1 MLAFGDV
8 ARFTDPRPS
17 FDDGGDLATCS
28 NLENGHLR
36 YLRDLWA
43 NCDVW
48 VTLCSFSVPP
58 CLCGCSDEWMSLV
71 PLVSWWFVLAS
82 RGGYTLGHGK
92 GLVHYL

>member
-1 MLAFGDV
+1 VLPIG
-8 ARFTDPRPS
+8 
-17 FDDGGDLATCS
+17 GGDREIADCS
-28 NLENGHLR
+28 AVNLRHCGITSETNHLR

-71 PLVSWWFVLAS
+71 PLVSWWFVLML